1 MTKDTHLSRRHFTR
15 LGLLSG
21 AGLLTH
27 AATPLAQ
34 SDDITARQVVERIQA
49 ELAKQ
54 GIAWRAQTVD
64 TFKAGNP
71 DTRVKGIATTFMA
84 TLDVLQRA
92 AAAGKN
98 FVITHEPTFWNHLD
112 ATREFAGDPI
122 YKHKMDFIAK
132 HDLVVWRFHDHIHA
146 RRPDTIFLGLVKR
159 MGWERHMTGTNTRR
173 FVLPETTLAA
183 LANEVRTKLKSVSVR
198 VIGAPQLKV
207 TRVANA
213 SHSLDGNI
221 AALGE
226 ADVILVGEAREW
238 DTAEYLR
245 DLTALGHKK
254 GMILIAHQTW
264 EEWGMEDCALWLRT
278 LAPEVPSEWIP
289 AGEPF
294 WTLS

>member
-1 MTKDTHLSRRHFTR
+1 MNHSQLSRRHFTQ
-15 LGLLSG
+15 LSLFAG
-21 AGLLTH
+21 TGLLTG
-27 AATPLAQ
+27 AARGNG
-34 SDDITARQVVERIQA
+34 ITARQVVERIQS

-54 GIAWRAQTVD
+54 GIVWRAQTVD

-112 ATREFAGDPI
+112 ATQDFTADSL
-122 YKHKMDFIAK
+122 YQHKLNFIQQ
-132 HDLVVWRFHDHIHA
+132 HEMIVWRFHDHIHA
-146 RRPDTIFLGLVKR
+146 RKPDTVFLGLVKR
-159 MGWERHMTGTNTRR
+159 MGWERFMTGTNTRR
-173 FVLPETTLAA
+173 FVLPETTLGA
-183 LANEVRTKLKSVSVR
+183 LASNVGRKLQSPSVR
-198 VIGAPQLKV
+198 VIGDPQLKV
-207 TRVANA
+207 TRIANA
-213 SHSLDGNI
+213 SHSLDANI
-221 AALGE
+221 AALNDN
-226 ADVILVGEAREW
+226 DVILVGEAREW

-245 DLTALGHKK
+245 DLVALGHKK

-278 LAPEVPSEWIP
+278 FVPEVASEWIP
-289 AGEPF
+289 SGEPF

>member
-1 MTKDTHLSRRHFTR
+1 MNDPHLSRRHFTR
-15 LGLLSG
+15 LSLLSG
-21 AGLLTH
+21 AGLLAG
-27 AATPLAQ
+27 AARPPAQ
-34 SDDITARQVVERIQA
+34 SNVITARQVVERIQT

-64 TFKAGNP
+64 TFKAGDP

-98 FVITHEPTFWNHLD
+98 LVITHEPTFWNHFD
-112 ATREFAGDPI
+112 STQEFADDPI
-122 YKHKMDFIAK
+122 FKHKMDFIAK
-132 HDLVVWRFHDHIHA
+132 RNLVVWRFHDHIHA
-146 RRPDTIFLGLVKR
+146 RKPDTIFMGLTKR
-159 MGWERHMTGTNTRR
+159 LGWERYITGDNPRR
-173 FVLPETTLAA
+173 YVMPETTLAA
-183 LANEVRTKLKSVSVR
+183 LAGEAQSKLKSGSVR
-198 VIGAPQLKV
+198 VIGDPQLKV
-207 TRVANA
+207 TRVSNA
-213 SHSLDGNI
+213 SHSLDANI

-238 DTAEYLR
+238 DSIEYLR
-245 DLTALGHKK
+245 DLTALGHRK

-264 EEWGMEDCALWLRT
+264 EEWGMEDCAVWLRT
-278 LAPEVPSEWIP
+278 LAPEIPCEWIP